1 MKKVIKRGD
10 LRVRAE
16 VGSEFDLDG
25 EGDRTRIA
33 KLKITILGLPEQP
46 DKWSITCGHHLDY
59 LIDELPVWTERF
71 DPGDIDEL
79 WEALAELNLGFE
91 YKRQTALRYSAPAN
105 T

>member
-25 EGDRTRIA
+25 EGDRSRIA

-46 DKWSITCGHHLDY
+46 DKWSITWGLHLDY
-59 LIDELPVWTERF
+59 LIDDLPVWTERF

-79 WEALAELNLGFE
+79 REALAELNLGFE